1 MSQKK
6 KILAVTGIRSE
17 FDIILPVLNTLR
29 SKFDIKIVIC
39 GTHLSD
45 WHGNTYESIEK
56 EGFPIADRID
66 YLLMTNRKT
75 QRSKGLGT
83 LISSLTQTVE
93 REDPQFIMYVG
104 DREEAIASS
113 LVGNYLDILTVHIGG
128 GDPVYGNADD
138 PVRFACSEL
147 SHIHFST
154 AKDYADNLLSLGEEP
169 RRVIFTGNPALKNIK
184 DTPIMSKDELENY
197 LQVSLQKY
205 IVLLKHPLSSEKESA
220 YDQMKITLESL
231 ARFCNEHTYRVIGIY
246 PNTDPGSY
254 DILKAINEV
263 SDDDNFSFFKTLPRD
278 VFVNLMRNTSALVG
292 NSSMGILE
300 APFYKLPVIN
310 VGARQKGRLNAGNV
324 DFVDYSHKNIIKAL
338 DKAIFDEEYRQQI
351 EDLENPYGDGSADK
365 HISEFLSDLDIDDGS
380 WYIKKKIFNHKI

>member
-1 MSQKK
+1 MTKRK

-17 FDIILPVLNTLR
+17 FDILLPALKTLSNT
-29 SKFDIKIVIC
+29 FEIKLVVC

-45 WHGNTYESIEK
+45 WHGNTYKSIEK
-56 EGFPIADRID
+56 EGFEIADRID

-93 REDPQFIMYVG
+93 REEPDFIIYVG

-138 PVRFACSEL
+138 PIRFACSEL
-147 SHIHFST
+147 AHIHFST
-154 AKDYADNLLSLGEEP
+154 AQDYADNLLNLGEEP
-169 RRVIFTGNPALKNIK
+169 KRVVFTGNPALKNIK
-184 DTPIMSKDELENY
+184 ETPSMTINELERD
-197 LQVSLQKY
+197 LGTSLDNY

-220 YDQMKITLESL
+220 YDQMKTTMEALSK
-231 ARFCNEHTYRVIGIY
+231 FCNENAYKVVGIY

-254 DILKAINEV
+254 DILKVIDEYSN
-263 SDDDNFSFFKTLPRD
+263 DDTFHFFKTLPRLT
-278 VFVNLMRNTSALVG
+278 FVNLMRNADALIG

-300 APFYKLPVIN
+300 APFYKLPVVN

-324 DFVDYSHKNIIKAL
+324 DFVEYNHNKIIEALEKAVF
-338 DKAIFDEEYRQQI
+338 DKKYKEEVNNLI
-351 EDLENPYGDGSADK
+351 NPYGDGNADIK
-365 HISEFLSDLDIDDGS
+365 IANFLNNIDINDNS
-380 WYIKKKIFNHKI
+380 WYIKKKIFKH

>member
-1 MSQKK
+1 MENKVK

-17 FDIILPVLNTLR
+17 FDILLPVLKRLKD
-29 SKFDIKIVIC
+29 KFDVRLVVC

-45 WHGNTYESIEK
+45 WHGNTYLSIER
-56 EGFPIADRID
+56 EGFEIADRID

-75 QRSKGLGT
+75 QRSKGLGN

-93 REDPQFIMYVG
+93 REEPTFIMYVG

-113 LVGNYLDILTVHIGG
+113 LVGNYLDILTLHIGG

-154 AKDYADNLLSLGEEP
+154 AQKYADNLIRLGEEP
-169 RRVIFTGNPALKNIK
+169 KRVICTGNPALKNIK
-184 DTPIMSKDELENY
+184 DTPTLSIKDLEKELDMP
-197 LQVSLQKY
+197 LKKY

-220 YDQMKITLESL
+220 YEQMKITMESL
-231 ARFCNEHTYRVIGIY
+231 SRFCMENSYSVVGIY

-254 DILKAINEV
+254 DILNAIEEY
-263 SDDDNFSFFKTLPRD
+263 DDNGIFKFFKTLPRD
-278 VFVNLMRNTSALVG
+278 TFVNLMRNADALIG

-324 DFVDYSHKNIIKAL
+324 DFVEHDE
-338 DKAIFDEEYRQQI
+338 KAIIEALTKAVFDKTYR
-351 EDLENPYGDGSADK
+351 EKLKKLKNPYGDGTADK
-365 HISEFLSDLDIDDGS
+365 KILEFLTNLDIKDGS
-380 WYIKKKIFNHKI
+380 WYIKRKIFK

>member
-6 KILAVTGIRSE
+6 KILAITGIRSE
-17 FDIILPVLNTLR
+17 FDIILPVLKTLR
-29 SKFDIKIVIC
+29 TKFEVKIVIC

-154 AKDYADNLLSLGEEP
+154 TQDYADNLLSLGEEP
-169 RRVIFTGNPALKNIK
+169 KRVVFTGNPALKNIK
-184 DTPIMSKDELENY
+184 DTPIMSIDELENH
-197 LQVSLQKY
+197 LQVSLKKY
-205 IVLLKHPLSSEKESA
+205 VVLLKHPLSSEKESA

-231 ARFCNEHTYRVIGIY
+231 ARFCKEHSYKVIGIY
-246 PNTDPGSY
+246 PNTDPVSY
-254 DILKAINEV
+254 DIITAINEV
-263 SDDDNFSFFKTLPRD
+263 NNDGNFSFFKTLPRE
-278 VFVNLMRNTSALVG
+278 VFVNIMRNSSALIG

-310 VGARQKGRLNAGNV
+310 VGARQQGRLNAGNV
-324 DFVDYSHKNIIKAL
+324 DFVDHCQKNIIQAL
-338 DKAIFDEEYRQQI
+338 NKAIFDEKYRLQI
-351 EDLENPYGDGSADK
+351 NNLANPYGDGSADK
-365 HISEFLSDLDIDDGS
+365 HIFEFLTNLDINDGS
-380 WYIKKKIFNHKI
+380 WYIKKKIFNR